1 MNDILKQWAEK
12 LNGREYRSEL
22 TRDEEKELKEQGI
35 VAVFG
40 YSDDLCE
47 LRGAA
52 DDEMD
57 CYDGNVIFIKPNGDA
72 LYSVEN
78 ADTYKPIYAIWNENG
93 IPWTYQTDI
102 PHETFDILENGEIY
116 CKGILLSLA
125 DVAPKPTNYE
135 RIKAMSI
142 EEMAEYFCKSG
153 GLPLC
158 PLNASHCR
166 SNECPKCFKRWLE
179 SVSDDKEE

>member
-1 MNDILKQWAEK
+1 MNDILKQWSEK

-22 TRDEEKELKEQGI
+22 TRDEEKELKQQGI

-40 YSDDLCE
+40 FSDDLCE

-57 CYDGNVIFIKPNGDA
+57 CFDGGVIFIKPNGDV
-72 LYSVEN
+72 LYSVKST
-78 ADTYKPIYAIWNENG
+78 DTYKTIHAVWNDNR

-102 PHETFDILENGEIY
+102 PHETFDIMEDGEIY
-116 CKGILLSLA
+116 CKGILFRLA
-125 DVAPKPTNYE
+125 DCAPKLTNYE

-142 EEMAEYFCKSG
+142 EEMAEWLAFMCFARSA
-153 GLPLC
+153 LPRQRMSRMFQ
-158 PLNASHCR
+158 N
-166 SNECPKCFKRWLE
+166 WLE
-179 SVSDDKEE
+179 SVSDYKEE

>member
-1 MNDILKQWAEK
+1 MNDILKQWSEK

-40 YSDDLCE
+40 FSDDLCE

-57 CYDGNVIFIKPNGDA
+57 CFDGGVIFIKPNGDV
-72 LYSVEN
+72 LYSVKST
-78 ADTYKPIYAIWNENG
+78 DTYKTIHAVWNDNG

-102 PHETFDILENGEIY
+102 PHETFDILEDGEIY
-116 CKGILLSLA
+116 CKGILFRLA
-125 DVAPKPTNYE
+125 DCAPKLTNYE

-142 EEMAEYFCKSG
+142 EEMAAYFCLG
-153 GLPLC
+153 GLPIC
-158 PLNASHCR
+158 PLHAPHCQD
-166 SNECPKCFKRWLE
+166 NKCPECFKKWLE